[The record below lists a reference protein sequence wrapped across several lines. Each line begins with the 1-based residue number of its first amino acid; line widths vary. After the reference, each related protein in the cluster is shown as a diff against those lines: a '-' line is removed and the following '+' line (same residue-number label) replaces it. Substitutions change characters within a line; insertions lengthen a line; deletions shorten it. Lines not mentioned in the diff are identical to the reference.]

1 LILDILEN
9 DSKKKIFIIIK
20 MSLRV
25 FATIASK
32 APQVF
37 RTIWGAI
44 KASPTLSSLKDAL
57 IG

>member
-1 LILDILEN
+1 MA
-9 DSKKKIFIIIK
+9 SVA
-20 MSLRV
+20 LRA
-25 FATIASK
+25 FSSIASK

-37 RTIWGAI
+37 RTIWGAV